1 MTAVPEGGAERKT
14 ARSGAGGVAAAAAE
28 LRSELEAR
36 ERSRP
41 HARVARVSERAAAPV
56 YAQRRATTANLSIG

>member
-41 HARVARVSERAAAPV
+41 HARVSERAAAPV